1 MGVTTTTN
9 SANTYVPIGTYT
21 LATATQNVTF
31 NSISGYT
38 DLYLVVSNVKHSYA
52 GTSSVFDTL
61 LIFNG
66 DTGTNYSMT
75 QIVGN
80 GTSASSGNN
89 SNQPALGTN
98 YHMASASAAAII
110 TANIMNYSNSTT
122 YKTVLIRDAGTVGNG
137 VTAEVGLWRNTAA
150 ITSITVG
157 VAATYTMSA
166 GTTIT
171 LYGIKAA

>member
-1 MGVTTTTN
+1 M
-9 SANTYVPIGTYT
+9 STYT
-21 LATATQNVTF
+21 PVASQTLSSSASSVTF
-31 NSISGYT
+31 SSIPQDYT
-38 DLYLVVSNVKHSYA
+38 DLVLVIQ
-52 GTSSVFDTL
+52 TSINSGANDTWL
-61 LIFNG
+61 QFNSDG
-66 DTGTNYSMT
+66 GNNYSRT
-75 QIVGN
+75 KVAGN
-80 GTSASSGNN
+80 GTSATSFRGSNADAYYGVGNI
-89 SNQPALGTN
+89 GTGWMTSTN
-98 YHMASASAAAII
+98 H
-110 TANIMNYSNSTT
+110 IMNYSNSTT